1 MNRRVAFWTLTVLV
15 TAALA
20 GAPAVRAATY
30 YVRAPGD
37 DRKEGT
43 TAQAAFR
50 TVTRA
55 AQVLAHG
62 DRIVIGPG
70 QYREAV
76 LISERFG
83 TPEAPLAVV
92 GDESGKLTGDTPG
105 AVVVEPAIFGEP
117 ALYIHRSQHVQVSG
131 LTFRGRG
138 VGLQVEK
145 VRGLAI
151 ERCTFDGLSK
161 GLAVA
166 LSDDLRLESAVI
178 ARCITGA
185 QVKQT
190 TRSRLAH
197 LTVASCSAVGVLV
210 STSAGGE
217 IRNSIFADNGT
228 AMVVDPASASSWS
241 SDHNAIAGTVGS
253 WGLAG
258 QCRIIYEWFSSSG
271 QERHSTYTLPAFAGP
286 AAYDLHPAPQVTW
299 GGGLPGQATGLPL
312 TPPVARDRDGK
323 PFAVRGGRVCVGAYD
338 YPEPQPGP
346 GWKKVKAALAEGPRA
361 SAGIYTPDG
370 TLVRT
375 LLADEATVRELWWDG
390 LDDNGAVAPAGKY
403 EVRGVTHDVR
413 MLDDGNLGDNGSPL
427 GTYNCDNA
435 ERVVVFRDGSFA
447 ITTLYDE
454 AGIPLRFHTRT
465 GVSICGS
472 SLAEADIWAIAD
484 AGDTARRTL
493 LAGVGRQLQT
503 IVFPGERAPMPNG
516 AKFYSIFADNEKLL
530 DKDGKTKLRPTGLAV
545 GGGRAYVALPVL
557 NVVRVMD
564 LATGAKVADWPAGGN
579 VGDVKVAPDGT
590 VWTLAGAEIVAFGPG
605 GQVAKRYPT
614 GLPTPRYL
622 AVAGGKLAVCDPGA
636 AKISLLNPADG
647 QVAATLGRPRPP
659 KTWMPVAGDLFG
671 NLRDLAFRDDGTLL
685 VCEHGRVRAID
696 PETKREL
703 FAAVSTF
710 MDVAVPHPLDPS
722 YVYCYGASIYRCDH
736 ATGAWQPVVEGPAPD
751 GDGALAHMSSA
762 TLLGGRPYLMAGGQ
776 RRLPPDDK
784 GNARRQSGYFLLD
797 VAKPLEPRVT
807 GFAPV
812 GAAYRDVRFAKN
824 GDIVLGIG
832 GPEELKFAVYPF
844 GGFEA
849 DGKPIYDFTK
859 PVTRDCGK
867 DTSSTGLCTQ
877 FGLAVDP
884 QTNDYYIMA
893 LSAQHKKTVPAWGAS
908 GSGLAKLDAGG
919 KLKWFSL
926 TSGGNFTGT
935 AMLRDKNEAW
945 AFIAKDFGGQV
956 DVFNSDG
963 LRLATLNWGWLGNWT
978 CGFVDMRDGLTA
990 YRRPDGK
997 PGVYV
1002 EDDSIGRLMRGR
1014 LDGAETRRKV
1024 AAGFT
1029 WAGGAAAGPAPLP
1042 NVTGGPGLQ
1051 NPLSLP
1057 RVAPLPVDGD
1067 WNAWAAAGVTPQ
1079 CVMLPLV
1086 GWGYTWPRDLLETF
1100 RAGTGGAAFAHD
1112 GKNLYCYFLVTDDTP
1127 IFGDNPA
1134 IMFSFDGV
1142 EFWVEEEQ
1150 FGLGLLAGGKPAL
1163 FKYRYH
1169 NRAGAEWSAGYK
1181 LDDANVWGKMI
1192 PDAGA
1197 HPLGRYLG
1205 NVLGTSLDGKSAY
1218 VLMGRI
1224 PLEEIKLVGGIAG
1237 RKGGEVRPTT
1247 AGPGELIR
1255 LGVAISGMSAWGRAQ
1270 DYKVYWPLGLM
1281 FSDPTSLTP
1290 FAFGQ

>member
-1 MNRRVAFWTLTVLV
+1 MNRRIAFWSLTIVV
-15 TAALA
+15 TVALA

-30 YVRAPGD
+30 FVRALGD

-43 TAQAAFR
+43 TPQAAFR

-55 AQVLAHG
+55 AQALAHG

-92 GDESGKLTGDTPG
+92 GDESGKLTGDAPG

-166 LSDDLRLESAVI
+166 LSDDLRLQSAVI

-217 IRNSIFADNGT
+217 ICNSIFADNGT

-271 QERHSTYTLPAFAGP
+271 QERHSTYTLPAFA
-286 AAYDLHPAPQVTW
+286 
-299 GGGLPGQATGLPL
+299 
-312 TPPVARDRDGK
+312 
-323 PFAVRGGRVCVGAYD
+323 
-338 YPEPQPGP
+338 
-346 GWKKVKAALAEGPRA
+346 
-361 SAGIYTPDG
+361 S
-370 TLVRT
+370 
-375 LLADEATVRELWWDG
+375 
-390 LDDNGAVAPAGKY
+390 
-403 EVRGVTHDVR
+403 
-413 MLDDGNLGDNGSPL
+413 
-427 GTYNCDNA
+427 
-435 ERVVVFRDGSFA
+435 
-447 ITTLYDE
+447 
-454 AGIPLRFHTRT
+454 
-465 GVSICGS
+465 
-472 SLAEADIWAIAD
+472 
-484 AGDTARRTL
+484 
-493 LAGVGRQLQT
+493 
-503 IVFPGERAPMPNG
+503 
-516 AKFYSIFADNEKLL
+516 
-530 DKDGKTKLRPTGLAV
+530 
-545 GGGRAYVALPVL
+545 
-557 NVVRVMD
+557 
-564 LATGAKVADWPAGGN
+564 
-579 VGDVKVAPDGT
+579 
-590 VWTLAGAEIVAFGPG
+590 
-605 GQVAKRYPT
+605 
-614 GLPTPRYL
+614 
-622 AVAGGKLAVCDPGA
+622 
-636 AKISLLNPADG
+636 
-647 QVAATLGRPRPP
+647 
-659 KTWMPVAGDLFG
+659 
-671 NLRDLAFRDDGTLL
+671 
-685 VCEHGRVRAID
+685 
-696 PETKREL
+696 
-703 FAAVSTF
+703 
-710 MDVAVPHPLDPS
+710 
-722 YVYCYGASIYRCDH
+722 
-736 ATGAWQPVVEGPAPD
+736 PVVEGPAPD
-751 GDGALAHMSSA
+751 DDGTLAHMSSA

-776 RRLPPDDK
+776 RRLPPDEK

-807 GFAPV
+807 GFAPL

-844 GGFEA
+844 GGFQA
-849 DGKPIYDFTK
+849 DGKPIYDFAK

-867 DTSSTGLCTQ
+867 DTSSTGLRTQ

-893 LSAQHKKTVPAWGAS
+893 LSAQHKKTVPTWGAS

-963 LRLATLNWGWLGNWT
+963 LRLATLNWGWPANWT

-1014 LDGAETRRKV
+1014 LDGAETRKKM

-1029 WAGGAAAGPAPLP
+1029 WAAGATAGPAPLP

-1057 RVAPLPVDGD
+1057 KVAPLPVDGD

-1112 GKNLYCYFLVTDDTP
+1112 GKNLYCCFLVTDDTP

-1237 RKGGEVRPTT
+1237 RKGGEIRATT

-1270 DYKVYWPLGLM
+1270 DYKV
-1281 FSDPTSLTP
+1281 TT
-1290 FAFGQ
+1290 

>member
-1 MNRRVAFWTLTVLV
+1 MNRRFASWSLTIVV
-15 TAALA
+15 TVALA

-30 YVRAPGD
+30 FVRALGD

-43 TAQAAFR
+43 TPQAAFR

-55 AQVLAHG
+55 AQALAHG

-166 LSDDLRLESAVI
+166 LSDDLRLQSAVI

-217 IRNSIFADNGT
+217 ICNSIFADNGT

-271 QERHSTYTLPAFAGP
+271 QERHSTYTLPAFASP
-286 AAYDLHPAPQVTW
+286 A
-299 GGGLPGQATGLPL
+299 
-312 TPPVARDRDGK
+312 
-323 PFAVRGGRVCVGAYD
+323 
-338 YPEPQPGP
+338 
-346 GWKKVKAALAEGPRA
+346 
-361 SAGIYTPDG
+361 
-370 TLVRT
+370 
-375 LLADEATVRELWWDG
+375 
-390 LDDNGAVAPAGKY
+390 
-403 EVRGVTHDVR
+403 
-413 MLDDGNLGDNGSPL
+413 
-427 GTYNCDNA
+427 
-435 ERVVVFRDGSFA
+435 
-447 ITTLYDE
+447 
-454 AGIPLRFHTRT
+454 
-465 GVSICGS
+465 
-472 SLAEADIWAIAD
+472 
-484 AGDTARRTL
+484 
-493 LAGVGRQLQT
+493 
-503 IVFPGERAPMPNG
+503 
-516 AKFYSIFADNEKLL
+516 
-530 DKDGKTKLRPTGLAV
+530 
-545 GGGRAYVALPVL
+545 
-557 NVVRVMD
+557 
-564 LATGAKVADWPAGGN
+564 
-579 VGDVKVAPDGT
+579 
-590 VWTLAGAEIVAFGPG
+590 
-605 GQVAKRYPT
+605 
-614 GLPTPRYL
+614 
-622 AVAGGKLAVCDPGA
+622 
-636 AKISLLNPADG
+636 
-647 QVAATLGRPRPP
+647 
-659 KTWMPVAGDLFG
+659 
-671 NLRDLAFRDDGTLL
+671 
-685 VCEHGRVRAID
+685 
-696 PETKREL
+696 
-703 FAAVSTF
+703 
-710 MDVAVPHPLDPS
+710 
-722 YVYCYGASIYRCDH
+722 
-736 ATGAWQPVVEGPAPD
+736 VEGPAPD
-751 GDGALAHMSSA
+751 DDGVLAHMSSA
-762 TLLGGRPYLMAGGQ
+762 ILLGGRPYLMAGGQ
-776 RRLPPDDK
+776 RKLPPDEK

-797 VAKPLEPRVT
+797 VTKPLEPRVT
-807 GFAPV
+807 GFAPL

-824 GDIVLGIG
+824 GDIVVGIG

-844 GGFEA
+844 GGFET

-867 DTSSTGLCTQ
+867 DTSSTGLRTQ

-908 GSGLAKLDAGG
+908 GSGLAKLDAAG

-963 LRLATLNWGWLGNWT
+963 LRLATLNWGWPGNWT

-1014 LDGAETRRKV
+1014 LDGAETRKKM

-1029 WAGGAAAGPAPLP
+1029 WAAGATAGPAPLP

-1057 RVAPLPVDGD
+1057 KVAPLPVDGD

-1237 RKGGEVRPTT
+1237 RKGGEIHPTT

-1255 LGVAISGMSAWGRAQ
+1255 MGVAISGMSAWGRAQ
-1270 DYKVYWPLGLM
+1270 DYKV
-1281 FSDPTSLTP
+1281 TT
-1290 FAFGQ
+1290 